1 MIIKISIFNGLTKLN
16 IFVIII
22 IFSLLCNVFLFGQQ
36 ESKNIFE
43 DNQISNEEIIAG
55 HEGQLKPFD
64 IPSIEVKKYLNGKMP
79 KEVRYKFSNFKIMG
93 FDYKAN
99 NFFVNVIPT
108 DQFGNFIENLGPKDF
123 DISYSLIRDFIKFPS
138 NIAFQE
144 EKKLNKEKSEINVYF
159 LIDNS
164 VTSVNLQN
172 TVEQV
177 QKAILNF
184 QLKDNSSIS
193 LFNNKQNSI
202 SSLTPS
208 KIVLSNLNNETLHP
222 EGTNSTGNA
231 LNFTLN
237 EIGLNKEALKSILI
251 LITNSSDN
259 ATLTGSLKESIEK
272 ARELKVPIYTIG
284 IGNDI
289 KSFQLAPLANATGGT
304 FYWLENSQMED
315 LSSVINEIYYGNKVY
330 YRFKISTNVNLES
343 VEDFE
348 LKLSLYN
355 GSVFLDD
362 SVNIYLKTPEIF
374 TTNKIIALYDKN
386 ENKFPGLYSAQL
398 KEVADAL
405 MKDLSKT
412 AEITGYSGNETNDF
426 EKDRMLSLERAKQ
439 IQDTLI
445 KIGVNKKQIKIKG
458 KGSSYPI
465 YYSPKNEAQE
475 SYNRRTEIRWID
487 SKTSVNEIGCEKA
500 ISEFEAEQFIKK
512 WEDVGYKAFYLRSIE
527 NGDVFYRV
535 ILWGF
540 KTEEQTDKELDKLK
554 STFNNIDFQIE

>member
-1 MIIKISIFNGLTKLN
+1 MIINIPIFSGFSKLKILIL
-16 IFVIII
+16 II
-22 IFSLLCNVFLFGQQ
+22 IFSSLFNVNLFGQQ
-36 ESKNIFE
+36 ESKNIIE
-43 DNQISNEEIIAG
+43 DKQISNEEIIAG

-64 IPSIEVKKYLNGKMP
+64 LPSIEVKNYLYGKIP
-79 KEVRYKFSNFKIMG
+79 KEVRYKFSNFKIMS
-93 FDYKAN
+93 FDHKAN
-99 NFFVNVIPT
+99 NFYLNVIPT
-108 DQFGNFIENLGPKDF
+108 DQFGNFIENLGSKDF

-138 NIAFQE
+138 NLTFQE
-144 EKKLNKEKSEINVYF
+144 EKKLNKDKSEINVYF

-164 VTSVNLQN
+164 VTSGNLQSA
-172 TVEQV
+172 VEQV
-177 QKAILNF
+177 QKAIQNF
-184 QLKDNSSIS
+184 QIKDNSSIT
-193 LFNNKQNSI
+193 LFNNKQNSV
-202 SSLTPS
+202 SSLSPS
-208 KIVLSNLNNETLHP
+208 KLVLSNLTSETLHS

-231 LNFTLN
+231 LNFSLN
-237 EIGLNKEALKSILI
+237 EIGQNKESLKNIII

-284 IGNDI
+284 IGTDI
-289 KSFQLAPLANATGGT
+289 RSYQLVPIANATGGR
-304 FYWLENSQMED
+304 FYWMENSQMED

-362 SVNIYLKTPEIF
+362 SVYIYLKAPEMF
-374 TTNKIIALYDKN
+374 TTNKIVALYDKN

-398 KEVADAL
+398 KEIADYL
-405 MKDLSKT
+405 MNDFSRT
-412 AEITGYSGNETNDF
+412 AEITGYSDNETNDF
-426 EKDRMLSLERAKQ
+426 EKDRLLSLERAKQ

-445 KIGVNKKQIKIKG
+445 KIGVNKKQLKIKG

-487 SKTSVNEIGCEKA
+487 SKLSPNEIVCEKA